1 MNTKRI
7 QNSWVIAQNTI
18 LKELRNKTLIGLAI
32 FTVII
37 IFIINGSLDYLYLK
51 TSDMTATGGASP
63 IDTFFGSK
71 FSVFYTMINFWNGLL
86 ATIIGVGAIQ
96 SDREHGALYQ
106 ILALPIHK
114 LDYLLGRVV
123 GTWLIVVGYYIASML
138 LGIIIFALFSSKIE
152 LDYPLFLSF
161 PVTTLAIFTY
171 ILCAMLISSFL
182 NRSLALI
189 ATMFTMWVAS
199 IANSSFATISIS
211 EIFSEMGMLKTL
223 GIIPHFLLP
232 RAGTINNIASGILKD
247 SLPPLNY
254 PLEATH
260 FLLSTALLIFINYK
274 IFSAQEK

>member
-223 GIIPHFLLP
+223 GIIPHFL
-232 RAGTINNIASGILKD
+232 
-247 SLPPLNY
+247 
-254 PLEATH
+254 
-260 FLLSTALLIFINYK
+260 YK
-274 IFSAQEK
+274 IYVEICAVGFLESNYYQLHNIY